1 MTEHHYF
8 TCDECNKELDNV
20 ECSVKQVLYYL
31 EVLSDTDQGFSKA
44 HLCTVECLRLFTKKV
59 QDHYNLPLRHNNQS
73 RKEEHKEQE
82 KR

>member
-44 HLCTVECLRLFTKKV
+44 HLCTVECLRLFTKKRIILNIV
-59 QDHYNLPLRHNNQS
+59 EELTMINLS
-73 RKEEHKEQE
+73 
-82 KR
+82 